1 VSGGRHDLS
10 GAGGRPVSLLLRA
23 GPIEAVLFDYGLT
36 LVHFERPVEAVEAA
50 QVAIAARI
58 EAAGH
63 RRPDVAV
70 LREAVHDRVEAE
82 VGAHEASGAL
92 EEVDVAA
99 LQQRAFADI
108 GLDLDAGLREQCSV
122 LVQEAWWHGVRPY
135 PDALPTLRVL
145 RESSLRIGICS
156 NAAYHS
162 ASVHGQLAHVGF
174 AALLDAAVFS
184 GEVGWRKPSPRL
196 FEAAL
201 SALGTSAAGTV
212 FVGDR
217 VREDIRGAAD
227 AGMRT
232 VLIVRDGAGA
242 QEEAAENAPDAII
255 TSLSELPALL
265 LDESQL

>member
-1 VSGGRHDLS
+1 MSADRFDLR
-10 GAGGRPVSLLLRA
+10 GAAGRPASALLRR
-23 GPIEAVLFDYGLT
+23 GPVRAVLFDYGLT
-36 LVHFERPVEAVEAA
+36 IVHFERPVEAVEAA
-50 QVAIAARI
+50 QLAIASRI

-63 RRPDVAV
+63 PRPDVAV

-82 VGAHEASGAL
+82 VLAHEASGAL

-99 LQQRAFADI
+99 LQERAFAAI
-108 GLDLDAGLREQCSV
+108 GLHLDANLREQCSV
-122 LVQEAWWHGVRPY
+122 LVQEAWWHGVHAY
-135 PDALPTLRVL
+135 PDARPALGAL
-145 RESSLRIGICS
+145 RESGLRIGLCS

-162 ASVHGQLAHVGF
+162 ASMHGQLAHLGLD
-174 AALLDAAVFS
+174 ALFDAAVFS

-201 SALGTSAAGTV
+201 SALGAAAADTV

-232 VLIVRDGAGA
+232 VLIVRDGA
-242 QEEAAENAPDAII
+242 AAHDTAAGNAPGAVI
-255 TSLSELPALL
+255 TTLADLPALL
-265 LDESQL
+265 LGESQL